1 VNRTRRFT
9 GRSRCAR
16 IIVIVRVLIVEDDAR
31 LGNVLRLGLEDEG
44 IAADLVGDGDA
55 ALAAAVIT
63 PFDVITL
70 DIMLPGRDG
79 FSVCT
84 ELRGRH
90 VRTPVL
96 MLTARDAVED
106 RVRGLEAGADDYLVK
121 PFAFI
126 EFLARVR
133 ALARRHLDD
142 RGSVLAAGAIELDT
156 AARELLVAG
165 RAVACTGKEL
175 AILEYL
181 MHHPR
186 RVLSRRQIEEHVWNY
201 DFESGS
207 NLVDVYVGRLRR
219 KLTEAGAADH
229 IVTLRGAGYRFDPV
243 PHPTR
248 CAAGGAE
255 PASG

>member
-1 VNRTRRFT
+1 MRPPHHR
-9 GRSRCAR
+9 AM
-16 IIVIVRVLIVEDDAR
+16 RVLIVEDDAR

-55 ALAAAVIT
+55 ALAAAVGT

-84 ELRGRH
+84 ELRASH

-133 ALARRHLDD
+133 ALARRHLEG
-142 RGSVLAAGAIELDT
+142 RGAVLSAGAIQLDT
-156 AARELLVAG
+156 AARELVVAG
-165 RAVACTGKEL
+165 RPIGCARREL

-186 RVLSRRQIEEHVWNY
+186 QVLSRRQIEEHVWSY

-219 KLTEAGAADH
+219 RLAEAGAADH
-229 IVTLRGAGYRFDPV
+229 IATLRGLGYRFDPV
-243 PHPTR
+243 PGPSR
-248 CAAGGAE
+248 CAAGDAE